1 MILGLW
7 FWFTNLGSRS
17 CFWLAMAL
25 VWVFKQCLIE
35 MCDQAECSFVLWS
48 LTSLCLVEVIRR
60 IVGSQLAA
68 WDPCLDWYIHMLIDM
83 QGLEQTLQE
92 VCEECEELLVEAGR
106 KFRLALSLD
115 RTDMRALYN
124 WGLALCHRAQLISE
138 EGGEVGSHFQSCSS
152 ILLRDCYVCW
162 RFLI

>member
-1 MILGLW
+1 M
-7 FWFTNLGSRS
+7 F
-17 CFWLAMAL
+17 
-25 VWVFKQCLIE
+25 
-35 MCDQAECSFVLWS
+35 
-48 LTSLCLVEVIRR
+48 
-60 IVGSQLAA
+60 
-68 WDPCLDWYIHMLIDM
+68 IDM

-138 EGGEVGSHFQSCSS
+138 EGGEVGSHFPELLINVFERLLSLLTVPHLVS
-152 ILLRDCYVCW
+152 LLRSSLPCAEKVHP
-162 RFLI
+162 

>member
-1 MILGLW
+1 M
-7 FWFTNLGSRS
+7 F
-17 CFWLAMAL
+17 
-25 VWVFKQCLIE
+25 
-35 MCDQAECSFVLWS
+35 
-48 LTSLCLVEVIRR
+48 
-60 IVGSQLAA
+60 
-68 WDPCLDWYIHMLIDM
+68 IDM

-152 ILLRDCYVCW
+152 ILLRDCYVCSW
-162 RFLI
+162 FLI

>member
-1 MILGLW
+1 M
-7 FWFTNLGSRS
+7 F
-17 CFWLAMAL
+17 
-25 VWVFKQCLIE
+25 
-35 MCDQAECSFVLWS
+35 
-48 LTSLCLVEVIRR
+48 
-60 IVGSQLAA
+60 
-68 WDPCLDWYIHMLIDM
+68 IDM
-83 QGLEQTLQE
+83 QGLEQTVQE

-152 ILLRDCYVCW
+152 IFLRDCYVC
-162 RFLI
+162 